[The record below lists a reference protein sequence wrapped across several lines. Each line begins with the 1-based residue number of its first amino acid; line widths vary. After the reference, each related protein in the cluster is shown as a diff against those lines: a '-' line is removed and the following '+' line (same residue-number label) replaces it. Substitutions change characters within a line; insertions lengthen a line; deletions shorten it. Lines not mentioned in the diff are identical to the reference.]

1 MSFTPRGR
9 ERRGIASNH
18 KRKRQIMINFQK
30 PIAGGFTVG
39 ILVMCV
45 LAMSTPASA
54 KGGGGSH
61 GSHGPGRPPPPVFL
75 EGSAAGRAVGSNCS
89 ISSKPVT
96 NASGK
101 IAGYR
106 RVQVC
111 NLD

>member
-1 MSFTPRGR
+1 
-9 ERRGIASNH
+9 
-18 KRKRQIMINFQK
+18 MIKFQK
-30 PIAGGFTVG
+30 LIAGGFTVG
-39 ILVMCV
+39 LLVVGV
-45 LAMSTPASA
+45 LALSAPASA
-54 KGGGGSH
+54 RGGGGSH

-101 IAGYR
+101 IAGSR